1 MLWQLFGH
9 RRPKKSTN
17 RPARRHSLRPAV
29 EALED
34 RWLPSTYN
42 WIGPASGGDFNTA
55 TNWQLAGGA
64 TNAVPG
70 TNDTAVIP
78 SNDVVTVSATHTV
91 NSVQNT
97 SGGGAQ
103 LHIMSGGSLTL
114 NTDSD
119 LSSFTLDSGAT
130 LQIMNG
136 TTLLDGG
143 NPATSLAG
151 TIIVNSGAGLT
162 FHTGTIN
169 LNNGVSLTGTGAYL
183 LAGATVNLNT
193 AVTAPT
199 NFTLQNGTLTG
210 SGNLTIPAG
219 ATFNWTTNGS
229 GQATMSGSGTTTV
242 QANATLNIGG
252 SSARNL
258 DTRTLDNFGTINVT
272 GAADFN
278 LYNAAPLH
286 NEASGTIN
294 LQSDFKIGHGFTTTG
309 VITNDGTINKT
320 SNVSGSTE
328 FNVTLTNTTTGTVH
342 VISGQ
347 ILITAS
353 GTSAGTFT
361 ADANA
366 ALNLSGFLTYTL
378 NPGAQITGAGVL
390 DILSGSNLTFTVNG
404 NVPASNLQFDS
415 DIGKINGS
423 GTLTPTNFTWNS
435 GTVAVTTVIPANGT
449 LNIATG
455 GGKSLSGTLTN
466 NGTVNVTST
475 ANVGIGNTT
484 ITNTSTGTFNFLSDK
499 DFSGGGG
506 TFVNAGMLTKS
517 SLSGGTTNLGPALN
531 NSGTVDVQSGVLN
544 LGGGGNSSGTWKAE
558 DGATLAFTGS
568 TMTLSN
574 GSTLTSVGTG
584 LLTLSGTFATV
595 TITGNVTANT
605 FTISSGNLQ
614 GSGTF
619 TVTDTL
625 HFQGGSINNA
635 NGTVSIP
642 VGATLLLEGNL
653 NKSFSSGTLALAGTT
668 IWKDSGDFNNSG
680 TVNNLAG
687 ATFTIQ
693 NGQQLGGGKF
703 NNIGTLVKTGTGT
716 STVVSVFATFIN
728 TGTIDV
734 QSGTFDFAGPM
745 TQNAGTTTI
754 EPGATLKVGSFLGDP
769 MHLNGGTLNGT
780 GTFNGNLTN
789 AAVVA
794 PGTASAAGTLT
805 LTGTYTQTAAGILSI
820 NVGGTTPGSGLSQLA
835 VSGSATLA
843 GGLSLNPINGFTAA
857 LGNSFTVLTFASAS
871 GALAVGGTLSPGAG
885 NQFTA
890 TRNPTNYTITVT
902 QVPVITPP
910 PPGPGPGPGPGPSS
924 SPHPVGVTP
933 LTKKVGTKKV
943 LMANVSFSGGLA
955 PRQVRAPFQKPA
967 YQGIVIALR
976 DTNGDGIFD
985 SLLFTAR
992 KGTRKVTRTVAL

>member
-9 RRPKKSTN
+9 RRPKKSAN
-17 RPARRHSLRPAV
+17 RKPRRLAV

-34 RWLPSTYN
+34 RWLPSTFN
-42 WIGPASGGDFNTA
+42 WAGPTSGGDFSTPG
-55 TNWQLAGGA
+55 NWNIGA
-64 TNAVPG
+64 TPTNSVPG
-70 TNDTAVIP
+70 PSDDAVIP
-78 SNDVVTVSATHTV
+78 SGNTVTVSMTPSV
-91 NSVQNT
+91 NSVNNGMSQ
-97 SGGGAQ
+97 GAQ
-103 LHIMSGGSLTL
+103 LHIMNGGSLTL

-119 LSSFTLDSGAT
+119 LSSFTLDNGAT

-151 TIIVNSGAGLT
+151 TVIVNSGAGLT

-199 NFTLQNGTLTG
+199 DFTLQNGTLTG
-210 SGNLTIPAG
+210 SGNLNIPDG

-258 DTRTLDNFGTINVT
+258 DTRTLDNFGTINIT
-272 GAADFN
+272 GAAFFN

-286 NEASGTIN
+286 NEAAGTIN
-294 LQSDFKIGHGFTTTG
+294 LQSDFTIGHGFTTTG

-320 SNVSGSTE
+320 SSVNGATDID
-328 FNVTLTNTTTGTVH
+328 VTLTNTTTGTVH
-342 VISGQ
+342 VMSGQ
-347 ILITAS
+347 VLVTQS

-361 ADANA
+361 ADAGA
-366 ALNLSGFLTYTL
+366 ALNFSGFLTYTL

-390 DILSGSNLTFTVNG
+390 DILSGSNLTFKVNG
-404 NVPASNLQFDS
+404 NVSASNLQFDS
-415 DIGKINGS
+415 DIGTINGT
-423 GTLTPTNFTWNS
+423 GTLTPTNFNWNA

-449 LNIATG
+449 LTIASG

-484 ITNTSTGTFNFLSDK
+484 ITNTSTGTFNFQSDK

-506 TFVNAGMLTKS
+506 TFINQGTLTKS
-517 SLSGGTTNLGPALN
+517 SQSGGTTNLGPALN

-558 DGATLAFTGS
+558 DGATLAFNGG

-584 LLTLSGTFATV
+584 LLTLSGTFATL
-595 TITGNVTANT
+595 TISGSVTANT

-642 VGATLLLEGNL
+642 VGATLLIESNL

-754 EPGATLKVGSFLGDP
+754 ETGATLKVGSFLGAP
-769 MHLNGGTLNGT
+769 MSLNGGTLNGT

-794 PGTASAAGTLT
+794 PGTASSAGTLT

-820 NVGGTTPGSGLSQLA
+820 NAGGTTPGSGLSQLA
-835 VSGSATLA
+835 VSGSASLA
-843 GGLSLNPINGFTAA
+843 GLLSLNPVNNFTAA

-871 GALAVGGTLSPGAG
+871 GALAVGGPLSPGAG

-910 PPGPGPGPGPGPSS
+910 PPGPGPGPGPSS
-924 SPHPVGVTP
+924 SPHPLSVTP

-992 KGTRKVTRTVAL
+992 KGSKKVTRTVTL